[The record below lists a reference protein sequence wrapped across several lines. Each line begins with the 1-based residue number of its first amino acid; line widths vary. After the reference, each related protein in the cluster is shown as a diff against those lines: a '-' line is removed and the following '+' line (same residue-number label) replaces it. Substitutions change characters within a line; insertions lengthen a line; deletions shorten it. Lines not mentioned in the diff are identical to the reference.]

1 MTRVVLSLGSNV
13 GDRLATLRSALT
25 ALTVDGPLRP
35 VALSPVYE
43 TAPVGGPRQPD
54 YLNAVLVA
62 DTDLDPVA
70 LLALAQATEATHGR
84 VRPAGERWAPRPL
97 DLDVVVYGG
106 LRRRDPVLTLPHP
119 RAHERAFVLVPWADA
134 DPGAELPGHGP
145 VGELAARVGG
155 QRVRRR
161 DDLLLVAAR

>member
-70 LLALAQATEATHGR
+70 LLALAQATEA
-84 VRPAGERWAPRPL
+84 
-97 DLDVVVYGG
+97 
-106 LRRRDPVLTLPHP
+106 
-119 RAHERAFVLVPWADA
+119 
-134 DPGAELPGHGP
+134 
-145 VGELAARVGG
+145 
-155 QRVRRR
+155 
-161 DDLLLVAAR
+161 